1 MNHIRDFIRSLPPYT
16 VSPYVPFHIIIYS
29 DLDVYTIKKYMIKNW
44 KKFININTMQM
55 ARPVE
60 FYSVCATTST
70 VIIEDIINVLFET
83 LRLFFEDTPQKEEYM
98 IEQNLIDYLTIYL
111 EMYLNVLVHKKT
123 KNIV

>member
-29 DLDVYTIKKYMIKNW
+29 DFDIYSIKKYMIKNW

-55 ARPVE
+55 VRPVE
-60 FYSVCATTST
+60 FYSVCQTTST

-83 LRLFFEDTPQKEEYM
+83 IRVFFEDTREKEEYM
-98 IEQNLIDYLTIYL
+98 KEENLVDYLTIYL
-111 EMYLNVLVHKKT
+111 EMNLNLLVYKKT